1 MCCSASPRKWFWA
14 SVTSFDTHDE
24 LLAAEAQAI
33 RSEKPLHN
41 LVHNG
46 AGR

>member
-1 MCCSASPRKWFWA
+1 
-14 SVTSFDTHDE
+14 VTTTVHFDTHDE

-41 LVHNG
+41 LVYNG